1 MMRLFL
7 IEKNGGRKIDLG
19 VFRFND
25 VTNCVKAAQRKHKF
39 LAKLET
45 NGFEF
50 KGETEPGPLRRPK
63 PITPPENQLSIE
75 GVAL

>member
-19 VFRFND
+19 LFKFND
-25 VTNCVKAAQRKHKF
+25 EANCINAAKRKHRF
-39 LAKLET
+39 LEKLET

-50 KGETEPGPLRRPK
+50 KGELGPGPLRREKKELPHV
-63 PITPPENQLSIE
+63 EQLNFLSP
-75 GVAL
+75 A

>member
-25 VTNCVKAAQRKHKF
+25 VANCIVAAQRKHKF

-63 PITPPENQLSIE
+63 QIHPQENQLSVK
-75 GVAL
+75 GLTL